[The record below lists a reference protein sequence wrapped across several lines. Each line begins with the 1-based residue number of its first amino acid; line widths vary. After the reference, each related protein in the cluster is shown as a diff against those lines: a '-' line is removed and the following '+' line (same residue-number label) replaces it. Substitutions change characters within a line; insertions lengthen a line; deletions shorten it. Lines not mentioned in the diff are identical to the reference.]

1 MNPLQRLLREN
12 CDTTSTRYNILIQTE
27 IEEIQRL
34 FEIRRCAEFVVKN
47 PVLDALKEALVAE
60 KAAV

>member
-34 FEIRRCAEFVVKN
+34 FEIKRCAEFVVKN
-47 PVLDALKEALVAE
+47 PVLDALKEAIVAE